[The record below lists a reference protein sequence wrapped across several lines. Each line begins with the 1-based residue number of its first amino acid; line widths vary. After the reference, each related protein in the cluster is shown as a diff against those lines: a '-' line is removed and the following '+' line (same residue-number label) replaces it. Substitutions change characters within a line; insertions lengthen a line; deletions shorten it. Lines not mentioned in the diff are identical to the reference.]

1 MAGSCRGAYLAIF
14 TRFWGLTRTTGT
26 KGVLG
31 ITGVIGTEGVTV
43 WDKIMC
49 VGEEGMGGEL

>member
-1 MAGSCRGAYLAIF
+1 MF

-26 KGVLG
+26 KGILG
-31 ITGVIGTEGVTV
+31 ITGVIGRGGVTV